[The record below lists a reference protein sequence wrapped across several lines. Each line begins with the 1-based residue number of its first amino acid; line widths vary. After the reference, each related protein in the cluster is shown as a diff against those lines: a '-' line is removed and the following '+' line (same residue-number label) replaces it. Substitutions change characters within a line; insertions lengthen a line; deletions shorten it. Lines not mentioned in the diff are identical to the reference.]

1 MPNALT
7 IAGSDSVGGA
17 GLQAD
22 LKSFEAVGVHGC
34 SVITCITSQNTKR
47 VSAIFPL
54 PTSVVASQ
62 LESVLEDVDL
72 DAIKTGML
80 YSSEIV
86 LTIAGMIKGVRIP
99 IVVDPVMAATTGSS
113 LHREGF
119 VDALIAKLIPVATLV
134 TPNIREASSLSG
146 IDVKNQKSAVSAA
159 YEILELGPKAVLLKG
174 GHLRESEAADFLVT
188 KEGVERIVSPR
199 AKAEVHGTGC
209 ALASLIAA
217 NLATGLELEQA
228 VRRSKGMIYKAI
240 LAREI
245 VGAGVPCANP
255 LAVLRIEAEK
265 PAMLEALELA
275 GKELESLMNADL
287 VPEVG
292 SNMGYAVLGALD
304 LDEVAAFNGRI
315 VRMGTEARKVGCARF
330 GASKHVARIV
340 IAASSHDPEKR
351 CALNIKYSEDNI
363 SACRKARLAVASFDR
378 ESEPKGV
385 SSMTWGVH
393 EAIEDFGS
401 VPDII
406 FDKGGVGKE
415 PMIRVLGKSPED
427 VLAKLKRM
435 KQKRFPR

>member
-34 SVITCITSQNTKR
+34 SVVTCITSQNTKR
-47 VSAIFPL
+47 VSGIFPL
-54 PTSVVASQ
+54 PTSVVVSQ
-62 LESVLEDVDL
+62 TESVLEDVHL

-80 YSSEIV
+80 YSPEIV
-86 LTIAGMIKGVRIP
+86 LAIAGLIKGVGVP
-99 IVVDPVMAATTGSS
+99 IVVDPVLAATTGSS

-119 VDALIAKLIPVATLV
+119 VDALITRLIPGATLV
-134 TPNIREASSLSG
+134 TPNIKEASALSG
-146 IDVKNQKSAVSAA
+146 IDVKNQKSAIAA
-159 YEILELGPKAVLLKG
+159 AFEILELGPKAVLLKG
-174 GHLRESEAADFLVT
+174 GHLRESEAADYLVT
-188 KEGVERIVSPR
+188 KEGSEKIASPR

-217 NLATGLELEQA
+217 NLATGLQLEQA

-255 LAVLRIEAEK
+255 LAVLRIEAER
-265 PAMLEALELA
+265 PAMLESLELA
-275 GKELESLMNADL
+275 GKELEKLMTADL

-304 LDEVAAFNGRI
+304 LDEVAAFSGRI
-315 VRMGTEARKVGCARF
+315 VRVGTDARKIGCARF

-340 IAASSHDPEKR
+340 IAASSYDPEKR

-363 SACRKARLAVASFDR
+363 SACRKARLSVASFDR

-393 EAIEDFGS
+393 AAIEDLGS

-415 PMIRVLGKSPED
+415 PMIRVLGTSPED
-427 VLAKLKRM
+427 VLSKVKRM
-435 KQKRFPR
+435 KQKRSPR

>member
-22 LKSFEAVGVHGC
+22 LKSFEAVGIHGC
-34 SVITCITSQNTKR
+34 SVITCVTSQNTKR
-47 VSAIFPL
+47 VSSIFPL

-62 LESVLEDVDL
+62 LESIFDDVHL

-80 YSSEIV
+80 YSAEIV
-86 LTIAGMIKGVRIP
+86 HTVVGKIKDVEIP

-119 VDALIAKLIPVATLV
+119 LDAMIVKLIPIATLV

-146 IDVKNQKSAVSAA
+146 IEVKNRKSAISAA
-159 YEILELGPKAVLLKG
+159 YEIMEMGPKAVLLKG

-188 KEGVERIVSPR
+188 EDGVERMASPR
-199 AKAEVHGTGC
+199 AKVDVHGTGC

-217 NLATGLELEQA
+217 NLATGLELGQA
-228 VRRSKGMIYKAI
+228 VRTSKGMIYKAI
-240 LAREI
+240 LARET

-275 GKELESLMNADL
+275 GKELERLMNPDL
-287 VPEVG
+287 LPEVG

-315 VRMGTEARKVGCARF
+315 VRVGTEARKVGCAMF
-330 GASKHVARIV
+330 GASKHVGRIV
-340 IAASSHDPEKR
+340 LAASSHDPDKR
-351 CALNIKYSEDNI
+351 CALNIKYSEDNV
-363 SACRKARLAVASFDR
+363 SACRKARLSIASFDR

-393 EAIEDFGS
+393 AAIEDFGS

-415 PMIRVLGKSPED
+415 PMIRVLGTSPEN
-427 VLAKLKRM
+427 VLSKLKRM

>member
-62 LESVLEDVDL
+62 LESVLEDVQL

-86 LTIAGMIKGVRIP
+86 LTIAGMIKGVRTP
-99 IVVDPVMAATTGSS
+99 IVVDPVMAATTGRS

-119 VDALIAKLIPVATLV
+119 VDALITKLIPVATLV

-146 IDVKNQKSAVSAA
+146 IDVKNQKSAISAA

-415 PMIRVLGKSPED
+415 PMIRVLGTSPED

>member
-47 VSAIFPL
+47 VSDIFPL
-54 PTSVVASQ
+54 PASVVASQ

-86 LTIAGMIKGVRIP
+86 LTIAGTIKGVRIP

-119 VDALIAKLIPVATLV
+119 VEALIAKLIPVATLV

-146 IDVKNQKSAVSAA
+146 IDVKNQKSAIAAA

-188 KEGVERIVSPR
+188 KEGVVRIVSPR

-315 VRMGTEARKVGCARF
+315 VRVGTEARKVGCARF

-340 IAASSHDPEKR
+340 IAASAHDPEKR

-415 PMIRVLGKSPED
+415 PMIRVLGTSPED

>member
-1 MPNALT
+1 
-7 IAGSDSVGGA
+7 
-17 GLQAD
+17 
-22 LKSFEAVGVHGC
+22 
-34 SVITCITSQNTKR
+34 
-47 VSAIFPL
+47 
-54 PTSVVASQ
+54 VVASQ
-62 LESVLEDVDL
+62 LESVLEDVQL

-86 LTIAGMIKGVRIP
+86 LTIAGMIKGVRTP
-99 IVVDPVMAATTGSS
+99 IVVDPVMAATTGRS

-119 VDALIAKLIPVATLV
+119 VDALITKLIPVATLV

-146 IDVKNQKSAVSAA
+146 IEVKNQKSAISAA

-255 LAVLRIEAEK
+255 LAVLRIDAEK

-275 GKELESLMNADL
+275 GKELESLMNAEL

-315 VRMGTEARKVGCARF
+315 VRVGTEARKVGCARF

-415 PMIRVLGKSPED
+415 PMIRVLGTSPED

>member
-34 SVITCITSQNTKR
+34 SVVTCVTSQNTKR
-47 VSAIFPL
+47 VSGIFPL

-62 LESVLEDVDL
+62 LGSVLDDVQL
-72 DAIKTGML
+72 DAVKTGML
-80 YSSEIV
+80 YSREIV
-86 LTIAGMIKGVRIP
+86 ITIAGLIKGVTAP

-174 GHLRESEAADFLVT
+174 GHLRESEAVDFLVT
-188 KEGVERIVSPR
+188 KDGVERISSPR

-217 NLATGLELEQA
+217 NLATGLELGEA

-275 GKELESLMNADL
+275 GHELENIMNADL

-304 LDEVAAFNGRI
+304 LDEVAAFKGRI
-315 VRMGTEARKVGCARF
+315 VRVGTEARKVGCARF
-330 GASKHVARIV
+330 GASKHIARIV
-340 IAASSHDPEKR
+340 LAASSHDPEKR
-351 CALNIKYSEDNI
+351 CALNIKYSEDNV
-363 SACRKARLAVASFDR
+363 SACRKAKLSVASFDR
-378 ESEPKGV
+378 EYEPKGV

-393 EAIEDFGS
+393 AAIEDFGS

-406 FDKGGVGKE
+406 FDKGGIGKE
-415 PMIRVLGKSPED
+415 PMIRVLGTNPED
-427 VLAKLKRM
+427 VTAKLKRM